1 MPSHLVCQIC
11 STTYECKCEK
21 TGESEKLDLVTD
33 CALKKGAIYV
43 FVKDDRGKGVGGVKT
58 KCVGKKETKE
68 FNTDPE
74 GFAFYEQ
81 LEVDSYP
88 VSMNLEGSELEVRDP
103 HYVIAR
109 KEVTATVLKGCITM
123 VEFQIHRYAKVE
135 SVVRIKGKG
144 DYFGKATI
152 KMDAS
157 ALLDHLAEP
166 SKPSLDTAS
175 IFFQKVRP
183 TGTYTAAIEIEKDQ
197 QKKYRVV
204 GDPSKPV
211 GKVTPEGPNKVE
223 FEVELVYWIQIQV
236 FEGEKL
242 VAGKALLKQE
252 GKDEE
257 TKETRGDIDL
267 PNLETEG
274 KLTVNSYETDPESY
288 EFVDIGLS
296 GD

>member
-58 KCVGKKETKE
+58 LCVGTKETKE

-88 VSMNLEGSELEVRDP
+88 VSMNLEGSELEVKEP
-103 HYVIAR
+103 HYVVAR
-109 KEVTATVLKGCITM
+109 KVVTATVVKGCITM

-135 SVVRIKGKG
+135 SEVRIKGTG
-144 DYFGKATI
+144 AHFGKATI
-152 KMDAS
+152 RVDAS
-157 ALLDHLAEP
+157 EVIDNLLEA

-183 TGTYTAAIEIEKDQ
+183 TGTYTAAIEIPKDQ

-211 GKVTPEGPNKVE
+211 GKVTPEGPNKVA
-223 FEVELVYWIQIQV
+223 FEVELVYWIHIQI
-236 FEGEKL
+236 FEGETP
-242 VAGKALLKQE
+242 VAGKALLQQE
-252 GKDEE
+252 GKDEAS
-257 TKETRGDIDL
+257 KETTGDLDL
-267 PNLETEG
+267 LNLETEG
-274 KLTVNSYETDPESY
+274 KMTVKSYDTDPESY
-288 EFVDIGLS
+288 EFA